1 MQVFHQAKIAT
12 SLSIFDRNV
21 FKDFSGTGPRPY
33 PWKAGICKCLAGAC
47 ANTVNANDEEG
58 RPQWRETL
66 LCSTTDQF
74 SIFKA

>member
-12 SLSIFDRNV
+12 SLSKFDRNV
-21 FKDFSGTGPRPY
+21 LKAFSGIGPCPH

-58 RPQWRETL
+58 GPQRRETL
-66 LCSTTDQF
+66 LCSAIDQF